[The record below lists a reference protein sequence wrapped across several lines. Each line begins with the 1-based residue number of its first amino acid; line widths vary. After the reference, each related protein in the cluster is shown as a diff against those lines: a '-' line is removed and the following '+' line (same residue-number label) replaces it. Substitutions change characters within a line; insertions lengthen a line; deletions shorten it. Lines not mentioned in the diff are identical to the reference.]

1 LIFLFASFSRETKTT
16 RKVGKNGE
24 VKVEVEVEGDVV
36 FSNSAGGA
44 RPPEDELFS
53 SMPLTNSQT
62 TGASQ
67 QEIDSFEK
75 SNRASET
82 ESEDSSPADYS
93 GLTRLSLIEKQ
104 NMLASV
110 SEMSIND
117 NSTNRVSG
125 PDES

>member
-1 LIFLFASFSRETKTT
+1 LYQVSFIASQIFSFISQLILIFLFASFSRETKTT

-36 FSNSAGGA
+36 FSNSAGDA

-75 SNRASET
+75 SNRTSET
-82 ESEDSSPADYS
+82 ESEDS
-93 GLTRLSLIEKQ
+93 
-104 NMLASV
+104 
-110 SEMSIND
+110 
-117 NSTNRVSG
+117 
-125 PDES
+125 